1 MQIVFVSFLFFF
13 KFSLTNN
20 PKENENAEWCYLP
33 PDMQT
38 FQYSPILAVSQ
49 FYPPFLLASS
59 PTFLGRLESIR
70 LAIDRQQSAFYDGY
84 DKGKSYSS
92 LLFFRFWRMEHV
104 EDSSE
109 SYQG

>member
-1 MQIVFVSFLFFF
+1 MPI
-13 KFSLTNN
+13 
-20 PKENENAEWCYLP
+20 
-33 PDMQT
+33 
-38 FQYSPILAVSQ
+38 FQYSRILAASQ

-59 PTFLGRLESIR
+59 PSFLGRLESIR

-104 EDSSE
+104 EDSE
-109 SYQG
+109 SYQGYAISNFLHLVSSSVESEM